1 MAVRRSTVL
10 LSKLGPSKGRGPLTA
25 KRAPSLRKGF
35 GSIGLGTHTKKGFFM
50 IDPRF
55 VPQFKVPDLSDCL
68 LKPYVSR
75 QTPVINNARGFW
87 PGGKINP

>member
-1 MAVRRSTVL
+1 MPLRRSNVL

-55 VPQFKVPDLSDCL
+55 VPQFKVPDLTDCP

>member
-35 GSIGLGTHTKKGFFM
+35 GSIGLGTHTKKGECFTGSPHCVVEDRSFLTQ
-50 IDPRF
+50 D
-55 VPQFKVPDLSDCL
+55 S
-68 LKPYVSR
+68 S
-75 QTPVINNARGFW
+75 
-87 PGGKINP
+87 